1 MADSPA
7 THHDGV
13 VTYTIKSN
21 GTEIGNAIQ
30 VLSLHVCK
38 RVNHIARA
46 ELVIEDG
53 DMPQNRFP
61 LSSGSLFKP
70 GNALTI
76 AAGYASQEQMLFEGI
91 IIRHGIRLGGAGHSR
106 LIIECRDSAIGMTVA
121 RRNNNYLKKKDS
133 DILRQ
138 LIGGCAGLTARVD
151 TTTTQHDE
159 LVQFNCTDWDFLLT
173 RAEANGLVVCN
184 DDNTVAVTAPCLSAS
199 PVLTLTYGD
208 DLMSLTAD
216 IDARYQFTSVTGVGW
231 DIKNQQPI
239 QENAAAQSVSQ
250 QGNLSADEL
259 ARVLGLTAFR
269 LQSATPL
276 PASALR
282 DWASGQ
288 QVKSALS
295 RLRGTLTCQG
305 SARARIN
312 TLIELAGVGARF
324 NGHLYVSGVRHH
336 IQDGQWL
343 THIDFGMPPVWSAEH
358 RDLTPPP
365 AAGLLPGVDGL
376 QIGIVKKLDGD
387 PQQQH
392 RVQVSL
398 PVTQAENDGLWARLA
413 SYYASSGI
421 GAQFMPEVGDEVILG
436 YFNNNPSDPVI
447 LGSLYS
453 SKNPPPVTPE
463 AKNTL
468 KTLMTRSQLTLQFNE
483 EDKSITLTTPGGNQ
497 VMLSDKG
504 KTVTLQDQ
512 NGNSVTL
519 DASGITLD
527 SPKNIT
533 LSAKGKIELSAGRT
547 VDISAKADVTAE
559 GMNVNLSAKTG
570 LTAKGNATAELS
582 ASGQTTVKGGI
593 VMIN

>member
-7 THHDGV
+7 TRSNGV
-13 VTYTIKSN
+13 VTCTIKSN

-30 VLSLHVCK
+30 VLSIHICK
-38 RVNHIARA
+38 QVNHIARA
-46 ELVIEDG
+46 ELTIQDG
-53 DMPQNRFP
+53 DMPQNRFS
-61 LSSGSLFKP
+61 LSSGELFKP
-70 GNALTI
+70 GNTLTI
-76 AAGYASQEQMLFEGI
+76 AAGYASQEQVLFEGI
-91 IIRHGIRLGGAGHSR
+91 IIRHGISLGGDGHSR
-106 LIIECRDSAIGMTVA
+106 LRIECRDNAIGMTVA
-121 RRNNNYLKKKDS
+121 RRNNNYLRQKDS
-133 DILRQ
+133 DILSR
-138 LIGGCAGLTARVD
+138 LIRACAGLRARVD
-151 TTTTQHDE
+151 TTQTQHDE

-184 DDNTVAVTAPCLSAS
+184 DDGTVAVTAPPLSAS

-216 IDARYQFTSVTGVGW
+216 IDARHQFSAVTGVGW
-231 DIKNQQPI
+231 DIKNQQPL
-239 QENAAAQSVSQ
+239 QEKAAAQSVNR
-250 QGNLSADEL
+250 QGNLSADQL
-259 ARVLGLTAFR
+259 AGVLGLTEFR

-276 PASALR
+276 PATALR
-282 DWASGQ
+282 AWASGQ
-288 QVKSALS
+288 HVKSALS

-305 SARARIN
+305 CARARIN

-324 NGHLYVSGVRHH
+324 NGHLYVGGVRHH

-343 THIDFGMPPVWSAEH
+343 TYIDFGMPPVWSAEH

-392 RVQVSL
+392 RVQVSV
-398 PVTQAENDGLWARLA
+398 PVMQAENDGVWARLA
-413 SYYASSGI
+413 SYYASAGI

-468 KTLMTRSQLTLQFNE
+468 KTLMTRSRLTLQFNE
-483 EDKSITLTTPGGNQ
+483 EDKAITLTTPGGNQ
-497 VMLSDKG
+497 VVLSDKD

-512 NGNSVTL
+512 NGNRVML
-519 DASGITLD
+519 DSSGITLD

-533 LSAKGKIELSAGRT
+533 LSARGNIELSAGRT
-547 VDISAKADVTAE
+547 VELSAKADVTAA
-559 GMNVNLSAKTG
+559 GMNVSLSAKTG

-582 ASGQTTVKGGI
+582 ASGQTVVKGGI

>member
-7 THHDGV
+7 THSDGV
-13 VTYTIKSN
+13 VTCTIRSN
-21 GTEIGNAIQ
+21 GTEIGNDIPL
-30 VLSLHVCK
+30 LSIHVCK

-46 ELVIEDG
+46 ELVIQDG

-61 LSSGSLFKP
+61 LSSGGLFKP
-70 GNALTI
+70 GNVLSI
-76 AAGYASQEQMLFEGI
+76 AAGYASQEQVLFDGV
-91 IIRHGIRLGGAGHSR
+91 IIRHGISISGDGQSR
-106 LIIECRDSAIGMTVA
+106 LVIECRDRAIAMTVA
-121 RRNNNYLKKKDS
+121 RRNDNYLKQKDS
-133 DILRQ
+133 DILSR
-138 LIGGCAGLTARVD
+138 LISRCAGLSARVD
-151 TTTTQHDE
+151 TTHTQHDE

-184 DDNTVAVTAPCLSAS
+184 DDGAVTVAAPSLSTA
-199 PVLTLTYGD
+199 PVLTVTYGD
-208 DLMSLTAD
+208 DLLSLTAD
-216 IDARYQFTSVTGVGW
+216 IDARHQFTSVTGVGW
-231 DIKNQQPI
+231 DLKNQQPL
-239 QENAAAQSVSQ
+239 QEKAAAQSVSQ

-259 ARVLGLTAFR
+259 AHVLGLAEYR
-269 LQSATPL
+269 LQSTTPL
-276 PASALR
+276 VSSALQ
-282 DWASGQ
+282 DWARGQ

-305 SARARIN
+305 CARARIN

-343 THIDFGMPPVWSAEH
+343 THIDFGMPPIWSAEY

-387 PQQQH
+387 PQQQY
-392 RVQVSL
+392 RIQVSV
-398 PVTQAENDGLWARLA
+398 PVMQADNDGIWARLA
-413 SYYASSGI
+413 SDYASTGI
-421 GAQFMPEVGDEVILG
+421 GAQFMPEVGDEVVLG

-453 SKNPPPVTPE
+453 SKNPPPVTPD

-468 KTLMTRSQLTLQFNE
+468 KTLVTRSQLTLQFNE
-483 EDKSITLTTPGGNQ
+483 EDKVIIITTPGGNQ
-497 VMLSDKG
+497 AVLSDKD

-512 NGNSVTL
+512 NGNSVKL
-519 DASGITLD
+519 DSSGITLD

-533 LSAKGKIELSAGRT
+533 LNAKGEIALTAARAIN
-547 VDISAKADVTAE
+547 ISAKANVTAE
-559 GMNVNLSAKTG
+559 GMNVSLSAKTG

-582 ASGQTTVKGGI
+582 ASGQTVVKGGI

>member
-7 THHDGV
+7 AHSDGV
-13 VTYTIKSN
+13 VTYTIRSN
-21 GTEIGNAIQ
+21 GAEIGNDIQ
-30 VLSLHVCK
+30 LLSIHVCK

-46 ELVIEDG
+46 ELVIQDG

-61 LSSGSLFKP
+61 LSSGDLFKP
-70 GNALTI
+70 GNSLTI
-76 AAGYASQEQMLFEGI
+76 AACYASQEQLLFDGV
-91 IIRHGIRLGGAGHSR
+91 IIRHGISISGAGHSR
-106 LIIECRDSAIGMTVA
+106 LVIECRDKAIAMTVA
-121 RRNNNYLKKKDS
+121 RRNDNYLKQKDS
-133 DILRQ
+133 DILSR
-138 LIGGCAGLTARVD
+138 LISRCAGLSARVD
-151 TTTTQHDE
+151 TTHTQHDE
-159 LVQFNCTDWDFLLT
+159 LVQFNCTDWDFLLA

-184 DDNTVAVTAPCLSAS
+184 DDGAVAVAAPSLSDS
-199 PVLTLTYGD
+199 PVLTVTYGD
-208 DLMSLTAD
+208 DLISITAD
-216 IDARYQFTSVTGVGW
+216 IDARHQFTSVTGVGW
-231 DIKNQQPI
+231 DIKNQQPL
-239 QENAAAQSVSQ
+239 QEKAAAQSVSR

-259 ARVLGLTAFR
+259 ARVLGLTEYR

-276 PASALR
+276 VNTVLR
-282 DWASGQ
+282 DWARGQ

-305 SARARIN
+305 CARARIN

-343 THIDFGMPPVWSAEH
+343 THIDFGMPPTWSAEH

-387 PQQQH
+387 PEQQH
-392 RVQVSL
+392 RVQVSV
-398 PVTQAENDGLWARLA
+398 PVMQAENDGIWARLA
-413 SYYASSGI
+413 SYYASTGI
-421 GAQFMPEVGDEVILG
+421 GAQFMPEVGDEVVLG

-453 SKNPPPVTPE
+453 SKNPPPVTPD
-463 AKNTL
+463 AKNTI
-468 KTLMTRSQLTLQFNE
+468 KTLVTRSQLTLQFNE
-483 EDKSITLTTPGGNQ
+483 EDKVITITTPGGNQ
-497 VMLSDKG
+497 AVLSDKD
-504 KTVTLQDQ
+504 KMVTLLDQ

-519 DASGITLD
+519 DSSGITLD

-533 LSAKGKIELSAGRT
+533 LNAKGKIELTAASAIN
-547 VDISAKADVTAE
+547 ISAKANVTAE
-559 GMNVNLSAKTG
+559 GMNVSLSAKTG

-582 ASGQTTVKGGI
+582 ASGQTVVKGGI